1 MTSLTFICKFHI
13 NSNDGHDILIGGGHS
28 EDILSGDDGNDFA
41 AGDCVSIKFFADHHI
56 SSITSISEEAGD
68 KDNITMGNGDDIAIG
83 GLKEDELH
91 GDDGTDILVGD
102 HGRILFY
109 PTVLNTTNDT
119 LSPGYFWNIPM
130 SIGTVSCEYGS
141 DDEIYGGN
149 GTDYIIAGA
158 LNDYVDSGSGMD
170 LVFGDHGEILLSE
183 EVPYKLIFATTT
195 HPNCTPGSDNIT
207 LGEDH
212 NIAFGGKPLLLS
224 V

>member
-1 MTSLTFICKFHI
+1 M
-13 NSNDGHDILIGGGHS
+13 
-28 EDILSGDDGNDFA
+28 SGDDGNDFA
-41 AGDCVSIKFFADHHI
+41 AGDCVTIEFDVDYFVLHI
-56 SSITSISEEAGD
+56 ASTSEGNGK
-68 KDNITMGNGDDIAIG
+68 KDVITMGNGDDIAIG

-91 GDDGTDILVGD
+91 GDDGTDILIGD

-212 NIAFGGKPLLLS
+212 DIAFGGKPLLLS